1 MEEKIIVKSETNAE
15 NVLNWYT
22 IIGWVV
28 SVFLFISFT
37 TGNSIDNIFGRLLVS
52 LIPFV
57 LFFVIGLI
65 VYCWLKSYEMV
76 VTDKRVYGKVAWG
89 KRVDLPLD
97 SISATSTVRLFNGVS
112 VATSSGR
119 ISFLAVKNS
128 AEIFEKVNALLVERQ
143 KKQKETASSQ
153 SASPAVSSADEL
165 KKFKELLDMGVITQ
179 EEFDAKKK
187 ELLGL

>member
-1 MEEKIIVKSETNAE
+1 MEEKFIIKSENDAE
-15 NVLNWYT
+15 ERIKTAVTLGLLPSAFCFLN
-22 IIGWVV
+22 GMAKN
-28 SVFLFISFT
+28 LF
-37 TGNSIDNIFGRLLVS
+37 DNIYSAILFS
-52 LIPFV
+52 MMPYAFV
-57 LFFVIGLI
+57 CVAGLI

-97 SISATSTVRLFNGVS
+97 SVSATSINRMFNRVS

-128 AEIFEKVNALLVERQ
+128 AEIFEKVNTLLVERQ
-143 KKQKETASSQ
+143 KEKTKSVPAQ
-153 SASPAVSSADEL
+153 ASPAVSAADEI
-165 KKFKELLDMGVITQ
+165 KKFKELLDMGIITQ